1 MIGRFP
7 SFSHSIRLPHSF
19 LRRQFSVKAIYS
31 SFPASLH
38 YCSPSRTS
46 ALFNIEEKDSR
57 PEDSVAEGVTIDKDG
72 LVYPAI
78 KAKTNSNGAPFYPN
92 TFLLQEI
99 VRQNFDYYLD
109 CEEEG
114 KKVQPPF
121 IFTISKGTPIP
132 SDLILINN
140 WLSSFSLQPSRGMS
154 LQDLNRTLDEF
165 YNKHALKEAADD
177 WLDKHDY
184 KDAVVDDDYKVWMAK

>member
-31 SFPASLH
+31 SFPATLH

-140 WLSSFSLQPSRGMS
+140 WLSN
-154 LQDLNRTLDEF
+154 LNRTLDEF